1 MANTSKFVGVS
12 CDRSKAEG
20 KPYMSRKECDTCVQ
34 QPNHPCPFHGK
45 QLLHMWG
52 DTDNEP
58 SGKAFSP
65 TRILGCDRRK
75 YFYAHAETHEQILD
89 PYFAYPM
96 QRGHFVH
103 GYYER
108 LPKAPGVL
116 REYTEIRF
124 QHTVD
129 TKYGPQLF
137 QGKPDLIEV
146 LSDADDIMTV
156 KVTDWKS
163 TKTIGHDFLEVKP
176 DHGHQ
181 VNMYAWLLF
190 KELPIYLN
198 RPNLIVVVDTLEV
211 VYVDMGKTRRFTSQC
226 SLVDR
231 GKLLT
236 PRREKNHEPIHLE
249 QMNLGNMARLEKW
262 IVAHIEST
270 MEAQTV
276 MAPPLEGDDAKICDY
291 CSFKVIC
298 AELAQKERQNAA
310 S

>member
-1 MANTSKFVGVS
+1 MPNNKFVGVS

-20 KPYMSRKECDTCVQ
+20 VPYMFRKECDECVQ

-58 SGKAFSP
+58 SGDAYSP
-65 TRILGCDRRK
+65 TRILGCERK
-75 YFYAHAETHEQILD
+75 KFFAAHAETHEQILD
-89 PYFAYPM
+89 PYYAYPM

-103 GYYER
+103 GYYEK
-108 LPKAPGVL
+108 LPMAPGTIK
-116 REYTEIRF
+116 EYTEIRF
-124 QHTVD
+124 QHTVN
-129 TKYGPQLF
+129 TKYGPKLF

-146 LSDADDIMTV
+146 LSDKNDIMHV
-156 KVTDWKS
+156 KLVDWKS
-163 TKTIGHDFLEVKP
+163 TKTIGHDFLSVKE

-190 KELPIYLN
+190 HELPVYLG
-198 RPNLIVVVDTLEV
+198 RPNLVVVVDELAV
-211 VYVDMGKTRRFTSQC
+211 IYVDMGKTRRFTSKC
-226 SLVDR
+226 ALTDR
-231 GKLLT
+231 GKILT
-236 PRREKNHEPIHLE
+236 PRREKNYEPIQLAQMHLGSME
-249 QMNLGNMARLEKW
+249 KLGEW
-262 IVAHIEST
+262 IKAHIEST
-270 MEAQTV
+270 IDAQTV

-298 AELAQKERQNAA
+298 AELAQKERQNAT